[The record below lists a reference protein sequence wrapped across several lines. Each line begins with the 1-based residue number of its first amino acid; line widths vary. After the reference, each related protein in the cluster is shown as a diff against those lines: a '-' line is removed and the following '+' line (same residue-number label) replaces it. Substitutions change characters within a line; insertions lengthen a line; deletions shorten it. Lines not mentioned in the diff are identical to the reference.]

1 MKSWINLM
9 FLNYNFIKTWM
20 SGIVF
25 EIPFKA
31 INWIN
36 GVFWINWINGIFWIK
51 ILTKIKTG

>member
-1 MKSWINLM
+1 M

-36 GVFWINWINGIFWIK
+36 GVFWINWINGIFWRK
-51 ILTKIKTG
+51 FLTKIKTG